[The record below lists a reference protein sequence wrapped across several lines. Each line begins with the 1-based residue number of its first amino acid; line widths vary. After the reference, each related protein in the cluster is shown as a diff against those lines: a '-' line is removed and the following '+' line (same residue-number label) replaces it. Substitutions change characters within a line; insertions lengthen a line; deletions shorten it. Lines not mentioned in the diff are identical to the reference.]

1 MVLMTL
7 FALLSS
13 QPAVIGTDGDD
24 LPVAARLQDDGTVA
38 VVIQTIRDEGSIGYS
53 LALFPPGG
61 ESATLSEIDTGLAE
75 PTWTRGCFWVSY
87 PWRDDVFAL
96 LVADGWDREDEPQIL
111 YFEMGTDGSAN
122 RSFSA
127 DFLRIPDGWRVSAA
141 TAAPNRFTY
150 ITLDECGADG
160 EGLVGKYLEMI
171 GMQGEGQ
178 WRFEVP
184 CEGWWMNPDLIRTLP
199 DGGCAVASDEDGF
212 DETLYLSRFTGG
224 RVGRLWSL
232 EYETGGE
239 MTHHMTELLPAPD
252 GGLLAVG
259 VTDLFTMRDHAF
271 ILLVDS
277 TGTIVSET
285 VEDGPGNLRLT
296 CGLALPDGRFLLAGW
311 AAEAGEY
318 PMDRPG
324 ITDCLVTVDSR
335 GAVEALTTLSGSDRE
350 PCFLLP
356 DGNGVVLVGMM
367 PSTDSYGSD
376 VYVERLED
384 IP

>member
-24 LPVAARLQDDGTVA
+24 LPVAARLLDDGTIA
-38 VVIQTIRDEGSIGYS
+38 VVLQTFHQNEPMSYGVTAVNPGDLVPEIMPVETGFEDPLWTSGCAWISDSSFTILLSSADGQNPGEILVCTMDDEPSVSARFAVPPSPSPGEGMETGISS
-53 LALFPPGG
+53 LVCAFPDGFLMT
-61 ESATLSEIDTGLAE
+61 SD
-75 PTWTRGCFWVSY
+75 SY
-87 PWRDDVFAL
+87 
-96 LVADGWDREDEPQIL
+96 ADGWDDFQAKTLFRLGPHAETIW
-111 YFEMGTDGSAN
+111 SA
-122 RSFSA
+122 
-127 DFLRIPDGWRVSAA
+127 
-141 TAAPNRFTY
+141 
-150 ITLDECGADG
+150 
-160 EGLVGKYLEMI
+160 
-171 GMQGEGQ
+171 
-178 WRFEVP
+178 EVP
-184 CEGWWMNPDLIRTLP
+184 CSGWWMNPDLIRTLP

-212 DETLYLSRFTGG
+212 SETLFLSRFSATGE
-224 RVGRLWSL
+224 RLWSM
-232 EYETGGE
+232 EYTTGGE
-239 MTHHMTELLPAPD
+239 MTHHMMELLPAPA

-311 AAEAGEY
+311 TSEAGEY

-324 ITDCLVTVDSR
+324 ITDCLVTVDAG
-335 GAVEALTTLSGSDRE
+335 GAVEALTTLSGSDRQ

-367 PSTDSYGSD
+367 PSTDSDGSD
-376 VYVERLED
+376 VYVERLEE